1 LRLRAASFI
10 GYEIIGDGLLDF
22 SQMPQHINKG
32 ADHRDK
38 SDRAPSGAT
47 AGKRSACPT
56 TFVST
61 NLPSMRGQKTSLIL
75 LLLLFVLPFTLR
87 GASPI
92 QERADRFVALANAGY
107 QALYRV
113 NSEAQWLAVTD
124 VTPQHDAAAEAT
136 GKAYAAFN
144 GNPAV
149 ISEARELLTHQ
160 KELNE
165 LTVRQLKQLLLN
177 AAEGPMTN
185 PDLVAKRVAAE
196 TKQASILN
204 GFEFKLNGQ
213 PISVNQIDDKLDKS
227 VDLNERKAVWEASK
241 QSGPALKPNLV
252 TLRDLRNGVAKEMAY
267 PDYFSLEVAAYGM
280 TTDEMLKML
289 EDWMAT
295 LRPLYLQLH
304 TWAKYKLAEKF
315 HQPVPKKIPAHWVNN
330 RWCQEWP
337 GLVEAA
343 NIDKY
348 FEGRKPEW
356 IIKTAEQFYTG
367 LGFMPLPQSFWERSD
382 LYPLPPDSK
391 RKKNTHA
398 SCWHIDLQSDIRS
411 LQSIEPNARWFF
423 TAHHELGHGY
433 YFKAYSR
440 PEVPYL
446 LRLGAAP
453 GFHEGVGEL
462 IALASSQVPYLQSRG
477 VLPHEFNADKT
488 AFLLDDAL
496 ARSIPFIYF
505 SCGTMPH
512 WEADIY
518 AHNLSPDQW
527 NARWWKYVS
536 DFQGIEPPSPRGE
549 EFCDAAT
556 KTHIN
561 DNPAYYYNYAFAT
574 VFKFQLHDYIA
585 RKILHQPPQSCNY
598 ADNKEVGTW
607 LNNIL
612 KKGGTEDWRKVLK
625 EATGEDIST
634 RAMMD
639 YFKPLMSWLKEQN
652 KGRQIGWE

>member
-1 LRLRAASFI
+1 MQHHASCVFFLLLAFAAS
-10 GYEIIGDGLLDF
+10 
-22 SQMPQHINKG
+22 
-32 ADHRDK
+32 
-38 SDRAPSGAT
+38 APAET
-47 AGKRSACPT
+47 K
-56 TFVST
+56 
-61 NLPSMRGQKTSLIL
+61 
-75 LLLLFVLPFTLR
+75 
-87 GASPI
+87 SPI
-92 QERADRFVALANAGY
+92 QERADRFLALANAGY

-113 NSEAQWLAVTD
+113 NSEAQWTAVTD
-124 VTPQHDAAAEAT
+124 VTPEHDAAAEAA

-144 GNPAV
+144 GNPA
-149 ISEARELLTHQ
+149 IINEARELLTHP

-185 PDLVAKRVAAE
+185 PDLVARRVAAE

-204 GFEFKLNGQ
+204 SFKFTLKGQ
-213 PISVNQIDDKLDKS
+213 PITANQIDDKLEKS

-241 QSGPALKPNLV
+241 ESGPALKPNLV
-252 TLRDLRNGVAKEMAY
+252 VLRDLRNGVAKEMKY
-267 PDYFSLEVAAYGM
+267 PDYFALEVAAYGM

-289 EDWMAT
+289 ENWMAT

-315 HQPVPKKIPAHWVNN
+315 HQPVPKKIPAHWINN
-330 RWCQEWP
+330 RWAQEWP

-367 LGFMPLPQSFWERSD
+367 LGFPSLPQSFWEKSD
-382 LYPLPPDSK
+382 LYPVPPDSK

-398 SCWHIDLQSDIRS
+398 SCGHIDLENDIRS

-423 TAHHELGHGY
+423 TAHHELGHGH
-433 YFKAYSR
+433 YFMAYSR

-462 IALASSQVPYLQSRG
+462 ISLASSQVPYLQSRG
-477 VLPHEFNADKT
+477 VLPLEFDADKT

-505 SCGTMPH
+505 SCGVMPH

-518 AHNLSPDQW
+518 AHNLPADQW

-598 ADNKEVGTW
+598 ADNKEVGAW

-639 YFKPLMSWLKEQN
+639 YFKPLMSWLEEQN
-652 KGRQIGWE
+652 KGRQIGWD